1 MKLKSKIQKLE
12 TQVLKSRF
20 SYNLTEREKIFFT
33 GLTMQ
38 LFLWVLTKVSICAQL
53 CVKTMSMQ
61 DHLLLVL
68 MKLRLGLLNR
78 DLAFRFNLSDTS
90 VPRIINQWI
99 PNIANCLKG
108 LIVWPENDITYSNI
122 PESLKPNYKKVVSTI
137 DCFEVFIERP
147 HNLTARAQTWS
158 NYKQQHHQILSVNN
172 SIWSSQLYF
181 TRMGRQNLE

>member
-1 MKLKSKIQKLE
+1 VNANVFLKSKMQNLE

-20 SYNLTEREKIFFT
+20 SYNNLTEKEITFYT

-38 LFLWVLTKVSICAQL
+38 LSLWVLTKVSMCAKL

-90 VPRIINQWI
+90 VSRIINQWI

-108 LIVWPENDITYSNI
+108 LIMI
-122 PESLKPNYKKVVSTI
+122 
-137 DCFEVFIERP
+137 
-147 HNLTARAQTWS
+147 
-158 NYKQQHHQILSVNN
+158 
-172 SIWSSQLYF
+172 
-181 TRMGRQNLE
+181 